1 MRSKIESIL
10 HEAIDEAIAAGEL
23 EIEAIPDAG
32 VERPREKEH
41 GDWATSIAMRLAKQA
56 KMNPRAI
63 AEIISSHI
71 PVGDFISSVE
81 IAGPGFINMRL
92 SNAALQDV
100 LVDARERGAEF
111 GKVDQGE
118 GKRVQVEFVSANPTG
133 PMHVGHGRWAALGN
147 ALCNLLEHAGWEV
160 GREFYINDA
169 GSQMENFAQSV
180 DARYQQLCGV
190 DAEIPENGYGGAYVT
205 TIAQRIL
212 DAEGDSWM
220 NASAEDRSAHF
231 KELAYKMMLAHM
243 RDVLASVGVEFDVWF
258 SERSL
263 YVKGSDG
270 KSAIDRILD
279 ELGSRGMLY
288 DKEDAVWFKTSEL
301 GDDKDRVL
309 VKSDGSYTYF
319 LPDIA
324 YHQDKFSRGFDR
336 VIDIWGADHHGYIP
350 RMQAAMATLGHKGQ
364 LDVLLGQLV
373 NLFDNGELVRMS
385 KRTGEMITFEELIE
399 TVGADA
405 TKYLMLRTS
414 SDQTLDFDIAE
425 AKKQDSSNPV
435 YYVQYA
441 HARICSIIRRSGR
454 EVNAEADLSLLS
466 HESEL
471 ELMRKISELSEIVEV
486 AARDLAPY
494 RLTHYIEQLAATF
507 HHFYTECQVLGDD
520 EALTDARLYLADAT
534 RSVLACALGILG
546 VSAPERMT
554 RTE

>member
-1 MRSKIESIL
+1 MRSRIEAIL
-10 HEAIDEAIAAGEL
+10 HEAIEAARTAGEL
-23 EIEAIPDAG
+23 QVENIPDAG
-32 VERPREKEH
+32 IERPREKEH

-63 AEIISSHI
+63 AEIISAHI

-92 SNAALQDV
+92 SNAALQGV
-100 LVDARERGAEF
+100 LVDARGQGADF
-111 GKVDQGE
+111 GKVDLGK

-147 ALCNLLEHAGWEV
+147 ALCNLLEHAGWDV

-220 NASAEDRSAHF
+220 KASAEERSSHF

-263 YVKGSDG
+263 YVKGDDG

-279 ELGSRGMLY
+279 ELDSRGMLY
-288 DKEDAVWFKTSEL
+288 GKEDAVWFKTSEL

-350 RMQAAMATLGHKGQ
+350 RMQAAMATLGHKGK

-454 EVNAEADLSLLS
+454 EINADADLSLLV

-520 EALTDARLYLADAT
+520 EKLTDARLYLADAT